1 MFLCGNA
8 GKEGKKG
15 EMKIETQE
23 PGIRA
28 LAGSRSWAEV
38 NMCKCSLS
46 MENQNGIFFYSV
58 DFIQSYLWAGGG
70 KTLSLLE

>member
-8 GKEGKKG
+8 GKKGKKG
-15 EMKIETQE
+15 EMRIETQE

-46 MENQNGIFFYSV
+46 MENQNGTFFFY
-58 DFIQSYLWAGGG
+58 IQSYLWAGWGE
-70 KTLSLLE
+70 TLSLLE

>member
-8 GKEGKKG
+8 GKKGKKG
-15 EMKIETQE
+15 EMRIETQE

-46 MENQNGIFFYSV
+46 MENQNGTFFSIFKAICGQDGERPLV
-58 DFIQSYLWAGGG
+58 C
-70 KTLSLLE
+70 